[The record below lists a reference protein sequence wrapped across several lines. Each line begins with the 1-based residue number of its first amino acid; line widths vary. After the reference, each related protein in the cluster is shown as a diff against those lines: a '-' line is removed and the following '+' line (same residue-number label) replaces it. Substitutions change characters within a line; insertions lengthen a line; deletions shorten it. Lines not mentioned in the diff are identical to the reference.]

1 MTGLKQVA
9 AARDL
14 AGATVHCTCGRD
26 HRVQTRVLHVGEDAL
41 DQAVALIGPLGKP
54 LLVADENTWAA
65 SGQALADKLTAAGV
79 AYNRVLLDPH
89 GHADAAQLGRVII
102 AQQDAKVLVAVGT
115 GTINDT
121 TRYAAFKVGAPYL
134 VVGTA
139 PSMDGYAS
147 SVSPLLVDG
156 FKITYEAVAPEAVL
170 ADTDALIHAPEKMIA
185 AGYGDIMGKL
195 TALADWRLAHVAT
208 GEYICPDTV
217 DFVARTV
224 ALCRENCPEMAAR
237 KREGVGSLMEALALS
252 GLAMQMIG
260 NSRPASGAEHHISH
274 LWEMRDNMAGRPAA
288 LHGDKVG
295 VTTLLMIRMYE
306 KFFGGQ
312 PPRVQPRPNQRRWLA
327 DVERVFGPTA
337 PTVVAQAEANAY
349 TDAQRADQRDR
360 VAARWADFAALAAS
374 LAAQRQALTEEIA
387 ALGGPVHPRDFGYTR
402 QDTYDALVYAKE
414 VRPRYSLLRLMDAF
428 GVLEDIAGE
437 VADDVWQ

>member
-1 MTGLKQVA
+1 MTGLKQA
-9 AARDL
+9 ASAQDL
-14 AGATVHCTCGRD
+14 VGATVHCACGRD
-26 HRVQTRVLHVGEDAL
+26 HRVQTRVLYVGADAL
-41 DQAVALIGPLGKP
+41 ERAVALIAPMGKP

-65 SGQALADKLTAAGV
+65 SGQALADQLTRAGV
-79 AYNRVLLDPH
+79 AYNRVLLDPR

-121 TRYAAFKVGAPYL
+121 ARYAAFKVGAPYL

-170 ADTDALIHAPEKMIA
+170 ADTRALSRAPERMIA

-195 TALADWRLAHVAT
+195 TALADWQLAHAAT

-217 DFVARTV
+217 DFVARAV
-224 ALCRENCPEMAAR
+224 ALCRENCPAMAAR
-237 KREGVGSLMEALALS
+237 SPEGVGSLMEALALS

-312 PPRVQPRPNQRRWLA
+312 PPRAQSRPGQQRWLA
-327 DVERVFGPTA
+327 DVERIFGATA
-337 PTVVAQAEANAY
+337 PTVIAQAEANAY
-349 TDAQRADQRDR
+349 TDDQRADQRRR
-360 VAARWADFAALAAS
+360 VLDRWAQFQSLAAS
-374 LAAQRQALTEEIA
+374 LAGQRQALTEEIA
-387 ALGGPVHPRDFGYTR
+387 SLGGPVHPRDFGYTR

-437 VADDVWQ
+437 VTDDVWQ